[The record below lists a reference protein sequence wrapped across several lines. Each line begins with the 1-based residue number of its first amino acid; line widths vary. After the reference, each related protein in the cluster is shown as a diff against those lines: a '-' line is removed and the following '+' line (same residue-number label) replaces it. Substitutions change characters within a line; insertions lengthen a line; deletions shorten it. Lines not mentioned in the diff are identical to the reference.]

1 MSSAESVGENLSFQF
16 REVAGE
22 FQLVFILFWHLVNLF
37 HFISICFGAC
47 LTYNF
52 IDTSKRGSGPR
63 GGGNQ
68 EKDGEEMK
76 PLNMMLAG
84 GGGDLG
90 GSKSGGRGIEA
101 CKEKLKEG
109 LRASHL
115 RMLPLLSLLTPPT
128 CAAPLIQRSGRRV
141 VLPRRGEVIIWLFID
156 DVAGGGGVGRCG
168 GGYFILL
175 CLFVARA
182 IIFPIFLFLLCA
194 RSWCFSLSSLS
205 KKDLSLTSASEFLDS
220 RLYRP
225 RIASLFLKFMWKT
238 LTIAI
243 ALATAT
249 SETS

>member
-1 MSSAESVGENLSFQF
+1 MNFNLFSFCF
-16 REVAGE
+16 R
-22 FQLVFILFWHLVNLF
+22 HLVNLF

-141 VLPRRGEVIIWLFID
+141 VLPRRG
-156 DVAGGGGVGRCG
+156 GVGRCG
-168 GGYFILL
+168 GGYFVSLYL
-175 CLFVARA
+175 VVARA
-182 IIFPIFLFLLCA
+182 IIFPFFYFFHVLGLCA
-194 RSWCFSLSSLS
+194 S
-205 KKDLSLTSASEFLDS
+205 
-220 RLYRP
+220 P
-225 RIASLFLKFMWKT
+225 
-238 LTIAI
+238 
-243 ALATAT
+243 
-249 SETS
+249 